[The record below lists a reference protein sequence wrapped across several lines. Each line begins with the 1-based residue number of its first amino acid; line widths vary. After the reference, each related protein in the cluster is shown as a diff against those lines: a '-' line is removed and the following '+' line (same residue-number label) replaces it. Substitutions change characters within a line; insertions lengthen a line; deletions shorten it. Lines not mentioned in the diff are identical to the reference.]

1 MSTTADTKTHEG
13 TPLRLTAL
21 ARLVRIEYCALGAVG
36 VLFGA
41 YLTAGAVLAAPVL
54 LSAAAVFFVAAGCY
68 AFDDLSDLVC
78 DGANQRAD
86 RPLVTGELSARTAR
100 TVGSTAFVLAVV
112 AAIIAGTVAGLLI
125 GLGAMVAMVYNRWL
139 RGIIPLK
146 NVLFAGVFPVPLL
159 IGWLSGGGVAGPLF
173 LYTLGLVFVVGLGFE
188 TMIDV
193 ADAEGDRRSGI
204 TTFAT
209 RYGTMLSSRLAAALH
224 IAAAALVVLLFFLP
238 LDARLRWNIV
248 FLVPAA
254 AAALSNSL
262 IGINLV
268 RNHSAAR
275 VLALKR
281 QAFVTLNGGLLAI
294 LSGMLVVVPW

>member
-1 MSTTADTKTHEG
+1 
-13 TPLRLTAL
+13 
-21 ARLVRIEYCALGAVG
+21 
-36 VLFGA
+36 
-41 YLTAGAVLAAPVL
+41 
-54 LSAAAVFFVAAGCY
+54 
-68 AFDDLSDLVC
+68 
-78 DGANQRAD
+78 
-86 RPLVTGELSARTAR
+86 
-100 TVGSTAFVLAVV
+100 
-112 AAIIAGTVAGLLI
+112 
-125 GLGAMVAMVYNRWL
+125 MVYNRWL

-146 NVLFAGVFPVPLL
+146 NVLFAGVFSVPLL

-204 TTFAT
+204 VTFAT

-224 IAAAALVVLLFFLP
+224 VAAAALVVLLFFLP
-238 LDARLRWNIV
+238 VDARLRWNIV
-248 FLVPAA
+248 FLVAA
-254 AAALSNSL
+254 AAALSDSL

-268 RNHSAAR
+268 KDHSATR